1 MKKFIFTLLLAIV
14 SSVWTTSMAL
24 CLSPIPDA
32 VYQPFATVSGTF
44 VSVPIP
50 CEPIDEYPC
59 PACLTLALQTSDR
72 LYYLTADNADI
83 QTQLEAIE
91 YQLSLTTNITGSVSG
106 TPYTEES
113 YEYIRVQAVDT
124 NSAPLRLPSICDEWN
139 VLQFRSHMG
148 YSPDEYY
155 TQHYRLTS
163 DTVIN
168 GQIFRKLYK
177 ENSYSGAMREGTNR
191 DIYYVPADSTHEY
204 LLYAFNAQVGDTLT
218 NVWFGTIL
226 HYEAHSIKTAT
237 IMEIKPTS
245 PKTFVIDVE
254 YWLPNMMD
262 TLHKQKEWIEGVGMN
277 APDGGLFEPLAG
289 GFSSILLCAYK
300 NREQVYVSEWGE
312 QHGCEYNQT
321 PLLPSLC
328 DEWNVWYE
336 SFQSFGPINYNAVIK
351 YRLATDTMINGQR
364 YVQLAYDNSPYMEG
378 VLREG
383 SNRDI
388 YYIPSRSTH
397 EYLLYAFNAQVGD
410 TITNLYVGAMGKEEG
425 YQAVVRAISDSNPR
439 IFTVGVNI
447 DEYTEYP
454 IKWIEGV
461 GSPETP
467 YGLAVVP
474 TVPADP
480 GVYSLLC
487 AYKNG
492 EQVYV
497 SEWGEQYGCVYRED
511 FIEGEFVTLYGNIVA
526 SFRECSIDGC
536 PRCFGSFMTQDAS
549 IYSLTATDTL
559 IMEQLNMLYLGKQ
572 YTIKG
577 VWTKCKF
584 IEVNAIYETKDTI
597 PSDTIPLYIKDGPG
611 SSTVEPVDPNEI
623 IAKLILDELQMKE
636 YLHTIIDYN
645 LTKAPTANSS
655 PAVKHVNPVV
665 AADSFT
671 DSETVTLTESGR
683 YFLEMSHPDWDY
695 TIVGTFV
702 YNARQGLETIENSQS
717 ACTKELR
724 EGQLLIRQG
733 EQLYTPTGIRIQ

>member
-124 NSAPLRLPSICDEWN
+124 NSAPLRLPS
-139 VLQFRSHMG
+139 
-148 YSPDEYY
+148 
-155 TQHYRLTS
+155 
-163 DTVIN
+163 
-168 GQIFRKLYK
+168 
-177 ENSYSGAMREGTNR
+177 
-191 DIYYVPADSTHEY
+191 
-204 LLYAFNAQVGDTLT
+204 
-218 NVWFGTIL
+218 
-226 HYEAHSIKTAT
+226 
-237 IMEIKPTS
+237 
-245 PKTFVIDVE
+245 
-254 YWLPNMMD
+254 
-262 TLHKQKEWIEGVGMN
+262 
-277 APDGGLFEPLAG
+277 
-289 GFSSILLCAYK
+289 
-300 NREQVYVSEWGE
+300 
-312 QHGCEYNQT
+312 
-321 PLLPSLC
+321 LC

-388 YYIPSRSTH
+388 YYIPPGSTH

-492 EQVYV
+492 EHIYT
-497 SEWGEQYGCVYRED
+497 SDFGEQHGCEYNYD
-511 FIEGEFVTLYGNIVA
+511 PFA
-526 SFRECSIDGC
+526 
-536 PRCFGSFMTQDAS
+536 
-549 IYSLTATDTL
+549 
-559 IMEQLNMLYLGKQ
+559 
-572 YTIKG
+572 
-577 VWTKCKF
+577 
-584 IEVNAIYETKDTI
+584 

-611 SSTVEPVDPNEI
+611 SSTIEPVDPNEI
-623 IAKLILDELQMKE
+623 IVKLIHDELQMKE
-636 YLHTIIDYN
+636 YLHTMIDYN
-645 LTKAPTANSS
+645 LTKAPAANSS

-683 YFLEMSHPDWDY
+683 YFLEMSHPTWDY

-702 YNARQGLETIENSQS
+702 YNALQGLETIENSQS

>member
-1 MKKFIFTLLLAIV
+1 MKKIIFTLLLAIV

-24 CLSPIPDA
+24 CLGYTNGVYDAMGASTMHTGTIEVIP
-32 VYQPFATVSGTF
+32 F
-44 VSVPIP
+44 P
-50 CEPIDEYPC
+50 CDGGNDEPC
-59 PACLTLALQTSDR
+59 PPCLTLALKQASDGQI
-72 LYYLTADNADI
+72 YYLTTAQHRYNIQEQLDSIMNIAESANNSYKQWITVVGRIFWRDHNACIDVERI
-83 QTQLEAIE
+83 QTNNIS
-91 YQLSLTTNITGSVSG
+91 SL
-106 TPYTEES
+106 
-113 YEYIRVQAVDT
+113 
-124 NSAPLRLPSICDEWN
+124 CDEWS

-155 TQHYRLTS
+155 TQYYQLTS

-226 HYEAHSIKTAT
+226 HYEVHSIKTAT

-262 TLHKQKEWIEGVGMN
+262 TLHKQKEWIEGVGTN
-277 APDGGLFEPLAG
+277 TAPDGGLFEPLAG

-300 NREQVYVSEWGE
+300 N
-312 QHGCEYNQT
+312 
-321 PLLPSLC
+321 
-328 DEWNVWYE
+328 
-336 SFQSFGPINYNAVIK
+336 
-351 YRLATDTMINGQR
+351 
-364 YVQLAYDNSPYMEG
+364 
-378 VLREG
+378 
-383 SNRDI
+383 
-388 YYIPSRSTH
+388 
-397 EYLLYAFNAQVGD
+397 
-410 TITNLYVGAMGKEEG
+410 
-425 YQAVVRAISDSNPR
+425 
-439 IFTVGVNI
+439 
-447 DEYTEYP
+447 
-454 IKWIEGV
+454 
-461 GSPETP
+461 
-467 YGLAVVP
+467 
-474 TVPADP
+474 
-480 GVYSLLC
+480 
-487 AYKNG
+487 G

-497 SEWGEQYGCVYRED
+497 SEWGEQFGCVRED
-511 FIEGEFVTLYGNIVA
+511 FIEGEFVTLNGNIVA

-536 PRCFGSFMTQDAS
+536 PRCFGTFMTQDAS
-549 IYSLTATDTL
+549 FYLLTATDTL

-577 VWTKCKF
+577 VWTKCKNTPF

-597 PSDTIPLYIKDGPG
+597 PADTIPLYIKDGPG
-611 SSTVEPVDPNEI
+611 SSTIEPVDPNEI
-623 IAKLILDELQMKE
+623 IAQLIHDELQMKE

-645 LTKAPTANSS
+645 LTKAPAANSS

-702 YNARQGLETIENSQS
+702 YNALQGLETIENSQS

>member
-1 MKKFIFTLLLAIV
+1 MRKSFLTLMLTFV
-14 SSVWTTSMAL
+14 SSVWMLSGATCLTQAPDELYWSYITVRGTIQWLDSPCEEGEECPPCVTPAIVTSDKTYY
-24 CLSPIPDA
+24 LSSSNQEVRDFLDHMGTAPIPFI
-32 VYQPFATVSGTF
+32 YSP
-44 VSVPIP
+44 
-50 CEPIDEYPC
+50 
-59 PACLTLALQTSDR
+59 LQAR
-72 LYYLTADNADI
+72 A
-83 QTQLEAIE
+83 
-91 YQLSLTTNITGSVSG
+91 SG
-106 TPYTEES
+106 TPYTQGSFDFLVVSNINEL
-113 YEYIRVQAVDT
+113 YVQYFSD
-124 NSAPLRLPSICDEWN
+124 
-139 VLQFRSHMG
+139 Q
-148 YSPDEYY
+148 
-155 TQHYRLTS
+155 LTR
-163 DTVIN
+163 I
-168 GQIFRKLYK
+168 
-177 ENSYSGAMREGTNR
+177 
-191 DIYYVPADSTHEY
+191 
-204 LLYAFNAQVGDTLT
+204 
-218 NVWFGTIL
+218 
-226 HYEAHSIKTAT
+226 
-237 IMEIKPTS
+237 
-245 PKTFVIDVE
+245 
-254 YWLPNMMD
+254 
-262 TLHKQKEWIEGVGMN
+262 
-277 APDGGLFEPLAG
+277 
-289 GFSSILLCAYK
+289 
-300 NREQVYVSEWGE
+300 
-312 QHGCEYNQT
+312 
-321 PLLPSLC
+321 PSLC
-328 DEWNVWYE
+328 DEWNVWHE
-336 SFQSFGPINYNAVIK
+336 SFQSFGYINFDQVIK
-351 YRLATDTMINGQR
+351 YQLTTDTLINGQQ
-364 YVQLAYDNSPYMEG
+364 YVKLTSDKDYPYYGAM
-378 VLREG
+378 REG
-383 SNRDI
+383 TNADI
-388 YYIPSRSTH
+388 YYVPSGSTH

-497 SEWGEQYGCVYRED
+497 SEMGEQYGCEFQYRED
-511 FIEGEFVTLYGNIVA
+511 FIEGEFVTLNGNIVA

-536 PRCFGSFMTQDAS
+536 PTCFGTFMTQDAS
-549 IYSLTATDTL
+549 FYLLTATDTL

-572 YTIKG
+572 YTING
-577 VWTKCKF
+577 VWTKCKNIPF
-584 IEVNAIYETKDTI
+584 IEVNAIYETKDTT

-623 IAKLILDELQMKE
+623 IAKLIHDELQMKE

-645 LTKAPTANSS
+645 LTKAPAANSS

-702 YNARQGLETIENSQS
+702 YNALQGLETIENSQS

>member
-1 MKKFIFTLLLAIV
+1 MKQFIFTILLTIV

-124 NSAPLRLPSICDEWN
+124 NSAPLRLPS
-139 VLQFRSHMG
+139 
-148 YSPDEYY
+148 
-155 TQHYRLTS
+155 
-163 DTVIN
+163 
-168 GQIFRKLYK
+168 
-177 ENSYSGAMREGTNR
+177 
-191 DIYYVPADSTHEY
+191 
-204 LLYAFNAQVGDTLT
+204 
-218 NVWFGTIL
+218 
-226 HYEAHSIKTAT
+226 
-237 IMEIKPTS
+237 
-245 PKTFVIDVE
+245 
-254 YWLPNMMD
+254 
-262 TLHKQKEWIEGVGMN
+262 
-277 APDGGLFEPLAG
+277 
-289 GFSSILLCAYK
+289 
-300 NREQVYVSEWGE
+300 
-312 QHGCEYNQT
+312 
-321 PLLPSLC
+321 LC

-378 VLREG
+378 ALREG

-447 DEYTEYP
+447 DEYTEYS

-497 SEWGEQYGCVYRED
+497 SEMGEQYGCEFQYRED
-511 FIEGEFVTLYGNIVA
+511 FIEGEFVTLKGNIVA

-536 PRCFGSFMTQDAS
+536 PTCFGSFMTQDAS

-572 YTIKG
+572 YTING
-577 VWTKCKF
+577 VWTKCKNTPF

-623 IAKLILDELQMKE
+623 IAKLIHDELQMKE

-645 LTKAPTANSS
+645 LTKAPAANSS

>member
-1 MKKFIFTLLLAIV
+1 MKHLFTTFFLIGMSMMVCSQDYYWYRGTKVPLERGCRKYIIYENDKLSESDKSHITHSEDVFYDEIPNLKWGTTTAHAIIEDTAHVHYSIISYRKDGDYYDNMCVTHRFFVKLKNQNNLPLLQELADRY
-14 SSVWTTSMAL
+14 SVEIEHKTALENEDGVFPPWYILRCKLDAPKNALELANLFYETTDLFS
-24 CLSPIPDA
+24 
-32 VYQPFATVSGTF
+32 
-44 VSVPIP
+44 
-50 CEPIDEYPC
+50 
-59 PACLTLALQTSDR
+59 
-72 LYYLTADNADI
+72 
-83 QTQLEAIE
+83 AIE
-91 YQLSLTTNITGSVSG
+91 PEMINIF
-106 TPYTEES
+106 
-113 YEYIRVQAVDT
+113 
-124 NSAPLRLPSICDEWN
+124 LPE
-139 VLQFRSHMG
+139 F
-148 YSPDEYY
+148 P
-155 TQHYRLTS
+155 
-163 DTVIN
+163 
-168 GQIFRKLYK
+168 K
-177 ENSYSGAMREGTNR
+177 
-191 DIYYVPADSTHEY
+191 
-204 LLYAFNAQVGDTLT
+204 AF
-218 NVWFGTIL
+218 
-226 HYEAHSIKTAT
+226 
-237 IMEIKPTS
+237 
-245 PKTFVIDVE
+245 
-254 YWLPNMMD
+254 
-262 TLHKQKEWIEGVGMN
+262 
-277 APDGGLFEPLAG
+277 
-289 GFSSILLCAYK
+289 K
-300 NREQVYVSEWGE
+300 N
-312 QHGCEYNQT
+312 
-321 PLLPSLC
+321 LC

-336 SFQSFGPINYNAVIK
+336 SFMSFGPVNDSRVLK
-351 YRLATDTMINGQR
+351 YRLATDTMINNQHYAQLTYNVLYEP
-364 YVQLAYDNSPYMEG
+364 YVGA
-378 VLREG
+378 LREG

-388 YYIPSRSTH
+388 YYIPPGSTH

-447 DEYTEYP
+447 DEYTEYS

-497 SEWGEQYGCVYRED
+497 SEWGEQYGCEFQYRED

-536 PRCFGSFMTQDAS
+536 PRCFGTFMTQDAS
-549 IYSLTATDTL
+549 FYLLTATDTL

-577 VWTKCKF
+577 VWTKCKNTPF

-623 IAKLILDELQMKE
+623 IAKLIHDELQIKE

-645 LTKAPTANSS
+645 LTKAPAANSS

-702 YNARQGLETIENSQS
+702 YNALQGLETIENSQS

>member
-1 MKKFIFTLLLAIV
+1 
-14 SSVWTTSMAL
+14 MAL
-24 CLSPIPDA
+24 CLSPIPNA

-50 CEPIDEYPC
+50 CEPLDEYPC
-59 PACLTLALQTSDR
+59 PTCLTLALQTSDR

-106 TPYTEES
+106 TPYTEGS

-139 VLQFRSHMG
+139 V
-148 YSPDEYY
+148 
-155 TQHYRLTS
+155 
-163 DTVIN
+163 
-168 GQIFRKLYK
+168 
-177 ENSYSGAMREGTNR
+177 
-191 DIYYVPADSTHEY
+191 
-204 LLYAFNAQVGDTLT
+204 
-218 NVWFGTIL
+218 
-226 HYEAHSIKTAT
+226 
-237 IMEIKPTS
+237 
-245 PKTFVIDVE
+245 
-254 YWLPNMMD
+254 
-262 TLHKQKEWIEGVGMN
+262 
-277 APDGGLFEPLAG
+277 
-289 GFSSILLCAYK
+289 
-300 NREQVYVSEWGE
+300 
-312 QHGCEYNQT
+312 
-321 PLLPSLC
+321 
-328 DEWNVWYE
+328 WYE
-336 SFQSFGPINYNAVIK
+336 SFMSFGPVNDSRVLK
-351 YRLATDTMINGQR
+351 YRLATDTMINNQHYAQLTYNVLNEP
-364 YVQLAYDNSPYMEG
+364 YVGA
-378 VLREG
+378 LREG

-388 YYIPSRSTH
+388 YYIPARSTH

-454 IKWIEGV
+454 VEWIEGV

-467 YGLAVVP
+467 CGLEVVP
-474 TVPADP
+474 PSPADV
-480 GVYSLLC
+480 GTYSLLC
-487 AYKNG
+487 AYNNG

-497 SEWGEQYGCVYRED
+497 SNMGEQHGCEYNYNPD
-511 FIEGEFVTLYGNIVA
+511 ST
-526 SFRECSIDGC
+526 
-536 PRCFGSFMTQDAS
+536 
-549 IYSLTATDTL
+549 
-559 IMEQLNMLYLGKQ
+559 
-572 YTIKG
+572 
-577 VWTKCKF
+577 
-584 IEVNAIYETKDTI
+584 

-611 SSTVEPVDPNEI
+611 SSTIEPVDPNEI
-623 IAKLILDELQMKE
+623 IAQLIHDELQMKE

-645 LTKAPTANSS
+645 LTKAPAANSS

-702 YNARQGLETIENSQS
+702 YNALQGLETIENSQS

>member
-1 MKKFIFTLLLAIV
+1 MKKIIFTILLTIV

-139 VLQFRSHMG
+139 V
-148 YSPDEYY
+148 
-155 TQHYRLTS
+155 
-163 DTVIN
+163 
-168 GQIFRKLYK
+168 
-177 ENSYSGAMREGTNR
+177 
-191 DIYYVPADSTHEY
+191 
-204 LLYAFNAQVGDTLT
+204 
-218 NVWFGTIL
+218 
-226 HYEAHSIKTAT
+226 
-237 IMEIKPTS
+237 
-245 PKTFVIDVE
+245 
-254 YWLPNMMD
+254 
-262 TLHKQKEWIEGVGMN
+262 
-277 APDGGLFEPLAG
+277 
-289 GFSSILLCAYK
+289 
-300 NREQVYVSEWGE
+300 
-312 QHGCEYNQT
+312 
-321 PLLPSLC
+321 
-328 DEWNVWYE
+328 WYE

-378 VLREG
+378 ALREG
-383 SNRDI
+383 TNADI
-388 YYIPSRSTH
+388 YYVPSGSTH

-454 IKWIEGV
+454 VEWIEGV
-461 GSPETP
+461 GSPESP
-467 YGLAVVP
+467 CGLAVVP
-474 TVPADP
+474 PSPADV
-480 GVYSLLC
+480 GTYNLLC
-487 AYKNG
+487 AYNNG

-497 SEWGEQYGCVYRED
+497 SKLGEKNGCEYNYNPD
-511 FIEGEFVTLYGNIVA
+511 ST
-526 SFRECSIDGC
+526 
-536 PRCFGSFMTQDAS
+536 
-549 IYSLTATDTL
+549 
-559 IMEQLNMLYLGKQ
+559 
-572 YTIKG
+572 
-577 VWTKCKF
+577 
-584 IEVNAIYETKDTI
+584 

-611 SSTVEPVDPNEI
+611 SSTIEPVDPNEI
-623 IAKLILDELQMKE
+623 IAQLVHDELQMKE

-645 LTKAPTANSS
+645 LTKAPAANSS

-717 ACTKELR
+717 ACTKEFR

-733 EQLYTPTGIRIQ
+733 EQLYTPTGILIQ

>member
-1 MKKFIFTLLLAIV
+1 
-14 SSVWTTSMAL
+14 MAL

-106 TPYTEES
+106 TPYTEGS
-113 YEYIRVQAVDT
+113 YEYIRVQAADT
-124 NSAPLRLPSICDEWN
+124 NSAPLR
-139 VLQFRSHMG
+139 
-148 YSPDEYY
+148 
-155 TQHYRLTS
+155 
-163 DTVIN
+163 
-168 GQIFRKLYK
+168 
-177 ENSYSGAMREGTNR
+177 
-191 DIYYVPADSTHEY
+191 
-204 LLYAFNAQVGDTLT
+204 
-218 NVWFGTIL
+218 
-226 HYEAHSIKTAT
+226 
-237 IMEIKPTS
+237 
-245 PKTFVIDVE
+245 
-254 YWLPNMMD
+254 
-262 TLHKQKEWIEGVGMN
+262 
-277 APDGGLFEPLAG
+277 
-289 GFSSILLCAYK
+289 
-300 NREQVYVSEWGE
+300 
-312 QHGCEYNQT
+312 
-321 PLLPSLC
+321 LPSLC

-378 VLREG
+378 ALREG

-497 SEWGEQYGCVYRED
+497 SEMGEQYGCEFQYRED
-511 FIEGEFVTLYGNIVA
+511 FIEGEFVTLNGNIVA
-526 SFRECSIDGC
+526 SFRECSIEGC
-536 PRCFGSFMTQDAS
+536 PTCFGSFMTQDAS

-577 VWTKCKF
+577 VWTKCKNTPF

-611 SSTVEPVDPNEI
+611 SSTIEPVDPNEI
-623 IAKLILDELQMKE
+623 IAQLIHDELQMKE

-645 LTKAPTANSS
+645 LTKAPAANSS

>member
-1 MKKFIFTLLLAIV
+1 MKKIIFTILLTIV

-59 PACLTLALQTSDR
+59 PTCLTLALQTSDR
-72 LYYLTADNADI
+72 LYYLTADNSDI

-124 NSAPLRLPSICDEWN
+124 NSAPLR
-139 VLQFRSHMG
+139 
-148 YSPDEYY
+148 
-155 TQHYRLTS
+155 
-163 DTVIN
+163 
-168 GQIFRKLYK
+168 
-177 ENSYSGAMREGTNR
+177 
-191 DIYYVPADSTHEY
+191 
-204 LLYAFNAQVGDTLT
+204 
-218 NVWFGTIL
+218 
-226 HYEAHSIKTAT
+226 
-237 IMEIKPTS
+237 
-245 PKTFVIDVE
+245 
-254 YWLPNMMD
+254 
-262 TLHKQKEWIEGVGMN
+262 
-277 APDGGLFEPLAG
+277 
-289 GFSSILLCAYK
+289 
-300 NREQVYVSEWGE
+300 
-312 QHGCEYNQT
+312 
-321 PLLPSLC
+321 LPSLC

-378 VLREG
+378 ALREG

-497 SEWGEQYGCVYRED
+497 SEMGEQYGCVRED
-511 FIEGEFVTLYGNIVA
+511 FIEGEFVTLNGHRVE

-536 PRCFGSFMTQDAS
+536 PTCFGSFMTQDAS

-559 IMEQLNMLYLGKQ
+559 IMEQLNMLRLGKQ
-572 YTIKG
+572 VTIKG
-577 VWTKCKF
+577 VWTKCKNIPF

-611 SSTVEPVDPNEI
+611 SSTIEPVDPNEI
-623 IAKLILDELQMKE
+623 IAKLIHDELQMKE

-645 LTKAPTANSS
+645 LTKAPAANSS

>member
-24 CLSPIPDA
+24 CLGYTNGLYDT
-32 VYQPFATVSGTF
+32 QFASTMHTGTIEVIAF
-44 VSVPIP
+44 P
-50 CEPIDEYPC
+50 CDGDNDEPC
-59 PACLTLALQTSDR
+59 PPCLTLALKQASDGQI
-72 LYYLTADNADI
+72 YYLTTAQLRYNI
-83 QTQLEAIE
+83 QEQLDSIMHIA
-91 YQLSLTTNITGSVSG
+91 
-106 TPYTEES
+106 ES
-113 YEYIRVQAVDT
+113 A
-124 NSAPLRLPSICDEWN
+124 N
-139 VLQFRSHMG
+139 
-148 YSPDEYY
+148 
-155 TQHYRLTS
+155 
-163 DTVIN
+163 
-168 GQIFRKLYK
+168 
-177 ENSYSGAMREGTNR
+177 NSYKQWITVVGMVFWRG
-191 DIYYVPADSTHEY
+191 H
-204 LLYAFNAQVGDTLT
+204 NAC
-218 NVWFGTIL
+218 
-226 HYEAHSIKTAT
+226 
-237 IMEIKPTS
+237 
-245 PKTFVIDVE
+245 IDVE
-254 YWLPNMMD
+254 R
-262 TLHKQKEWIEGVGMN
+262 I
-277 APDGGLFEPLAG
+277 
-289 GFSSILLCAYK
+289 
-300 NREQVYVSEWGE
+300 
-312 QHGCEYNQT
+312 QT
-321 PLLPSLC
+321 NNISSLC
-328 DEWNVWYE
+328 DEWNVGYE

-378 VLREG
+378 ALREG

-447 DEYTEYP
+447 DEYTEYS

-497 SEWGEQYGCVYRED
+497 SEWGEQYGCEFQYRED

-536 PRCFGSFMTQDAS
+536 PTCFGSFMTQDAS

-597 PSDTIPLYIKDGPG
+597 PADTIPLYIKDGPG
-611 SSTVEPVDPNEI
+611 SSTIEPVDPNEI
-623 IAKLILDELQMKE
+623 IAKLIHDELQIKE

-645 LTKAPTANSS
+645 LTKAPAANSS

-702 YNARQGLETIENSQS
+702 YNARQGLETVENSQR
-717 ACTKELR
+717 ACAKELR

-733 EQLYTPTGIRIQ
+733 EHLYTPTGIRIQ

>member
-1 MKKFIFTLLLAIV
+1 MKKIIFTLLLAIV

-24 CLSPIPDA
+24 CLGYTNGVYDAMGASTMHTGTIEVIP
-32 VYQPFATVSGTF
+32 F
-44 VSVPIP
+44 P
-50 CEPIDEYPC
+50 CDGGNNEPC
-59 PACLTLALQTSDR
+59 PPCLTLALKQASDGQI
-72 LYYLTADNADI
+72 YYLTTAQLRYNIQEQLDSIMNIAESANNSYKQWITVVGRIFWRDHNACIDVERI
-83 QTQLEAIE
+83 QTNNIS
-91 YQLSLTTNITGSVSG
+91 SL
-106 TPYTEES
+106 
-113 YEYIRVQAVDT
+113 
-124 NSAPLRLPSICDEWN
+124 CDEWN

-226 HYEAHSIKTAT
+226 HYEVHSIKTAT

-254 YWLPNMMD
+254 YGLP
-262 TLHKQKEWIEGVGMN
+262 TWHKQIEWIEGVGMN

-300 NREQVYVSEWGE
+300 N
-312 QHGCEYNQT
+312 
-321 PLLPSLC
+321 
-328 DEWNVWYE
+328 
-336 SFQSFGPINYNAVIK
+336 
-351 YRLATDTMINGQR
+351 
-364 YVQLAYDNSPYMEG
+364 
-378 VLREG
+378 
-383 SNRDI
+383 
-388 YYIPSRSTH
+388 
-397 EYLLYAFNAQVGD
+397 
-410 TITNLYVGAMGKEEG
+410 
-425 YQAVVRAISDSNPR
+425 
-439 IFTVGVNI
+439 
-447 DEYTEYP
+447 
-454 IKWIEGV
+454 
-461 GSPETP
+461 
-467 YGLAVVP
+467 
-474 TVPADP
+474 
-480 GVYSLLC
+480 
-487 AYKNG
+487 G

-497 SEWGEQYGCVYRED
+497 SDWGEQYGCVRED
-511 FIEGEFVTLYGNIVA
+511 FIEGEFVTLYGNILA

-536 PRCFGSFMTQDAS
+536 PTCFGSFMTQDAS

-572 YTIKG
+572 YTING
-577 VWTKCKF
+577 VWTKCKNIPF

-611 SSTVEPVDPNEI
+611 SSTIEPVDPNEI
-623 IAKLILDELQMKE
+623 IAKLIHDELQMKE

-645 LTKAPTANSS
+645 LTKAPAANSS

-702 YNARQGLETIENSQS
+702 YNALQGLETIENSQS

>member
-1 MKKFIFTLLLAIV
+1 MKKFIFTILLTIV

-91 YQLSLTTNITGSVSG
+91 YQLSLTTYITGSVSG

-124 NSAPLRLPSICDEWN
+124 NSAPLR
-139 VLQFRSHMG
+139 
-148 YSPDEYY
+148 
-155 TQHYRLTS
+155 
-163 DTVIN
+163 
-168 GQIFRKLYK
+168 
-177 ENSYSGAMREGTNR
+177 
-191 DIYYVPADSTHEY
+191 
-204 LLYAFNAQVGDTLT
+204 
-218 NVWFGTIL
+218 
-226 HYEAHSIKTAT
+226 
-237 IMEIKPTS
+237 
-245 PKTFVIDVE
+245 
-254 YWLPNMMD
+254 
-262 TLHKQKEWIEGVGMN
+262 
-277 APDGGLFEPLAG
+277 
-289 GFSSILLCAYK
+289 
-300 NREQVYVSEWGE
+300 
-312 QHGCEYNQT
+312 
-321 PLLPSLC
+321 LPSLC

-378 VLREG
+378 ALREG

-487 AYKNG
+487 AYNNG

-497 SEWGEQYGCVYRED
+497 SNMGEQYGCEFQYRED

-536 PRCFGSFMTQDAS
+536 PTCFGSFMTQDAS

-577 VWTKCKF
+577 VWTKCKNTPF

-645 LTKAPTANSS
+645 LTKAPAANSS

-665 AADSFT
+665 AADSFI

-702 YNARQGLETIENSQS
+702 YNALQGLETIENSQS

>member
-106 TPYTEES
+106 TPYTEGS
-113 YEYIRVQAVDT
+113 YEYIRVQAADT
-124 NSAPLRLPSICDEWN
+124 NSAPLR
-139 VLQFRSHMG
+139 
-148 YSPDEYY
+148 
-155 TQHYRLTS
+155 
-163 DTVIN
+163 
-168 GQIFRKLYK
+168 
-177 ENSYSGAMREGTNR
+177 
-191 DIYYVPADSTHEY
+191 
-204 LLYAFNAQVGDTLT
+204 
-218 NVWFGTIL
+218 
-226 HYEAHSIKTAT
+226 
-237 IMEIKPTS
+237 
-245 PKTFVIDVE
+245 
-254 YWLPNMMD
+254 
-262 TLHKQKEWIEGVGMN
+262 
-277 APDGGLFEPLAG
+277 
-289 GFSSILLCAYK
+289 
-300 NREQVYVSEWGE
+300 
-312 QHGCEYNQT
+312 
-321 PLLPSLC
+321 LPSLC

-378 VLREG
+378 ALREG

-497 SEWGEQYGCVYRED
+497 SEMGEQYGCEFQYRED
-511 FIEGEFVTLYGNIVA
+511 FIEGEFVTLNGNIVA
-526 SFRECSIDGC
+526 SFRECSIEGC
-536 PRCFGSFMTQDAS
+536 PTCFGSFMTQDAS

-577 VWTKCKF
+577 VWTKCKNTPF

-611 SSTVEPVDPNEI
+611 SSTIEPVDPNEI
-623 IAKLILDELQMKE
+623 IAQLIHDELQMKE

-645 LTKAPTANSS
+645 LTKAPAANSS

>member
-1 MKKFIFTLLLAIV
+1 MKKIIFTLLLAIV

-44 VSVPIP
+44 ASVPIP

-83 QTQLEAIE
+83 QTQLETIE

-106 TPYTEES
+106 TPYTEGS

-124 NSAPLRLPSICDEWN
+124 NSAPLR
-139 VLQFRSHMG
+139 
-148 YSPDEYY
+148 
-155 TQHYRLTS
+155 
-163 DTVIN
+163 
-168 GQIFRKLYK
+168 
-177 ENSYSGAMREGTNR
+177 
-191 DIYYVPADSTHEY
+191 
-204 LLYAFNAQVGDTLT
+204 
-218 NVWFGTIL
+218 
-226 HYEAHSIKTAT
+226 
-237 IMEIKPTS
+237 
-245 PKTFVIDVE
+245 
-254 YWLPNMMD
+254 
-262 TLHKQKEWIEGVGMN
+262 
-277 APDGGLFEPLAG
+277 
-289 GFSSILLCAYK
+289 
-300 NREQVYVSEWGE
+300 
-312 QHGCEYNQT
+312 
-321 PLLPSLC
+321 LPSLC

-364 YVQLAYDNSPYMEG
+364 YVQLAYDNSPYIEG

-454 IKWIEGV
+454 VEWIEGV

-497 SEWGEQYGCVYRED
+497 SNMGEQYGCVYRED
-511 FIEGEFVTLYGNIVA
+511 FIEGEFVTLYGNLVE

-536 PRCFGSFMTQDAS
+536 PTCFGSFISQGA
-549 IYSLTATDTL
+549 IHSLTATDTL
-559 IMEQLNMLYLGKQ
+559 IMEQLNMLPLGKQ
-572 YTIKG
+572 VTIKG

-597 PSDTIPLYIKDGPG
+597 PADTIPLYIKDGPG
-611 SSTVEPVDPNEI
+611 SSTIEPVDPNEI

-645 LTKAPTANSS
+645 LTKAPAANSS

-683 YFLEMSHPDWDY
+683 YILEMSHPDWDY

-702 YNARQGLETIENSQS
+702 YNALQGLETIENSQS

>member
-1 MKKFIFTLLLAIV
+1 MKKIIFTLLLAIV

-83 QTQLEAIE
+83 QTQLETIE

-106 TPYTEES
+106 TPYTEGS

-124 NSAPLRLPSICDEWN
+124 NSAPLRLPSI
-139 VLQFRSHMG
+139 
-148 YSPDEYY
+148 
-155 TQHYRLTS
+155 
-163 DTVIN
+163 
-168 GQIFRKLYK
+168 
-177 ENSYSGAMREGTNR
+177 
-191 DIYYVPADSTHEY
+191 
-204 LLYAFNAQVGDTLT
+204 
-218 NVWFGTIL
+218 
-226 HYEAHSIKTAT
+226 
-237 IMEIKPTS
+237 
-245 PKTFVIDVE
+245 
-254 YWLPNMMD
+254 
-262 TLHKQKEWIEGVGMN
+262 
-277 APDGGLFEPLAG
+277 
-289 GFSSILLCAYK
+289 
-300 NREQVYVSEWGE
+300 
-312 QHGCEYNQT
+312 
-321 PLLPSLC
+321 C

-572 YTIKG
+572 VTIKG

>member
-1 MKKFIFTLLLAIV
+1 
-14 SSVWTTSMAL
+14 MAL

-32 VYQPFATVSGTF
+32 VYQPFATVCGTF

-59 PACLTLALQTSDR
+59 PTCLTLALQTSDR

-139 VLQFRSHMG
+139 V
-148 YSPDEYY
+148 
-155 TQHYRLTS
+155 
-163 DTVIN
+163 
-168 GQIFRKLYK
+168 
-177 ENSYSGAMREGTNR
+177 
-191 DIYYVPADSTHEY
+191 
-204 LLYAFNAQVGDTLT
+204 
-218 NVWFGTIL
+218 
-226 HYEAHSIKTAT
+226 
-237 IMEIKPTS
+237 
-245 PKTFVIDVE
+245 
-254 YWLPNMMD
+254 
-262 TLHKQKEWIEGVGMN
+262 
-277 APDGGLFEPLAG
+277 
-289 GFSSILLCAYK
+289 
-300 NREQVYVSEWGE
+300 
-312 QHGCEYNQT
+312 
-321 PLLPSLC
+321 
-328 DEWNVWYE
+328 WYE

-378 VLREG
+378 ALREG

-388 YYIPSRSTH
+388 YYIPPGSTH

-454 IKWIEGV
+454 VEWIEGV

-467 YGLAVVP
+467 CGLAVVP
-474 TVPADP
+474 PSPADV
-480 GVYSLLC
+480 GTYSLLC
-487 AYKNG
+487 AYNKG

-497 SEWGEQYGCVYRED
+497 SDWGEQYGCVYRED
-511 FIEGEFVTLYGNIVA
+511 FIEGEFVTLYGNLVE

-536 PRCFGSFMTQDAS
+536 PTCFGSFISQGA
-549 IYSLTATDTL
+549 IHSLTATDTL
-559 IMEQLNMLYLGKQ
+559 IMEQLNMLPLGKQ
-572 YTIKG
+572 VTIKG

-597 PSDTIPLYIKDGPG
+597 PADTIPLYIKDGPG
-611 SSTVEPVDPNEI
+611 SSTIEPVDPNEI
-623 IAKLILDELQMKE
+623 IAKLIHDELQMKE
-636 YLHTIIDYN
+636 YLHTMIDYN
-645 LTKAPTANSS
+645 LTKAPAANSS

-702 YNARQGLETIENSQS
+702 YNALQGLETIENSQS